1 MPAELPEWVPAAR
14 RAVGDRIRVR
24 RLHQNLT
31 QESLAHTAG
40 IDRST
45 IQRMEAGHEMKLR
58 LTLCGYT
65 SSTSCTARHRCG
77 RFLTGVEAPSQQET
91 DPDGKWVTAPI
102 SGTPLNC

>member
-31 QESLAHTAG
+31 QEALALTAG

-45 IQRMEAGHEMKLR
+45 IQRMEAGHEMKLSHLLLVAHALR
-58 LTLCGYT
+58 VHVVDLLHG
-65 SSTSCTARHRCG
+65 
-77 RFLTGVEAPSQQET
+77 
-91 DPDGKWVTAPI
+91 
-102 SGTPLNC
+102 